1 MLHYICSIKY
11 KYIFIISFMDL
22 YHRSSLKVSRLIT
35 KAYSTSFYF
44 STRLMEKEMRDAIF
58 AIYGFVRYAD
68 EIVDT
73 FHQFDKKY
81 LLDKFEADMKEAV
94 ATKIS
99 LNPILNAF
107 QQVVNCYKVPMDLV
121 DSFMYSMRMDLNKTI
136 YNTKEETEE
145 YIYGSAAVVGLMC
158 LRVFSWRNPEKLDN
172 LKHPAMMLGSAFQK
186 VNFLRDL
193 KSDFEELNRS
203 YFSETP
209 VSEWNEQTKASIID
223 EIDDEFKQAFVGIK
237 QLPGR
242 SKFAV
247 LTAYYY
253 YLDLLKKIKREP
265 LDKLKS
271 ERIRVSN
278 LRKTILMG
286 RAAIEYKLKLV

>member
-1 MLHYICSIKY
+1 
-11 KYIFIISFMDL
+11 MDL
-22 YHRSSLKVSRLIT
+22 YYRSSLKISRLVT

-44 STRLMEKEMRDAIF
+44 SSRLMEKEMQDAIF

-73 FHQFDKKY
+73 FHDFDKPY
-81 LLDKFEADMKEAV
+81 LLDKFEVDMKEAV
-94 ATKIS
+94 EAKIS
-99 LNPILNAF
+99 MNPVLNSF
-107 QQVVNCYKVPMDLV
+107 QQVVNCYEIPMDLI
-121 DSFMYSMRMDLNKTI
+121 DAFMYSMRLDLSKTI
-136 YNTKEETEE
+136 YHTKEETEA

-158 LRVFSWRNPEKLDN
+158 LRVFCWRNPAQFEH
-172 LKHPAMMLGSAFQK
+172 LKEPAMKLGSAFQK

-203 YFSETP
+203 YFSELP
-209 VSEWNEQTKASIID
+209 ISEWNEGTKKKIIN
-223 EIDDEFKQAFVGIK
+223 EIDSEFMQALQGIK

-253 YLDLLKKIKREP
+253 YLNLLKKIKREP
-265 LDKLKS
+265 LERLKS
-271 ERIRVSN
+271 ERIRVN
-278 LRKTILMG
+278 NFVKLLLML
-286 RAAIEYKLKLV
+286 RAAVEYKFKLV